1 MFSEKSQNVR
11 IREIF
16 RVLARRHRIV
26 AIPAVITV
34 VAALVGVMVAE
45 PSYESAATLALE
57 SSVPLTQTVARATG
71 FDGRLN
77 EQTQILRRRIESST
91 FLESVAVQ
99 VGLHEDPKILQR
111 AEQLAAKNPGHDK
124 NDILLRECVRALQR
138 MLDVYADGSYLFY
151 VRAVS
156 HLPDRAY
163 AVASNVAERYI
174 ESQREGRL
182 RQSEEAYTFAQEQ
195 VAIYERKMDEKRRE
209 LRRAEQEVSL
219 RPLQASTVS
228 EANVGRVSNL
238 LAAVRADV
246 EFRRGRLEMART
258 RVREADL
265 DAFSTLGLIKSA
277 KLDALQRTVVELQKH
292 LSLTLVEYA
301 DRDPVVTSLRN
312 QIAVQSQLLLS
323 EAEDQA
329 RRAFPT
335 LPDDSVRLLADLEYS
350 RLDVE
355 AAEAQVGALDAL
367 RGRYATDLASVSQE
381 ELRLNRLKEEVQGA
395 ERLYETWLEQAN
407 STQIAKAVESADV
420 ANPMVLIEP
429 ARLPLEPFAP
439 QKKKILALALAL
451 GVALGVAAAILAEYF
466 DLTLVNVEEVES
478 VLGVPIL
485 GAVPRMQAAVL
496 LESRARSR
504 ARVRWAIALGTLA
517 LVALAVAGY
526 WVLVGPPGIG

>member
-1 MFSEKSQNVR
+1 MFSEKNQTVR

-16 RVLARRHRIV
+16 RVLGRRRKLV

-34 VAALVGVMVAE
+34 VAALIGVIVAE

-57 SSVPLTQTVARATG
+57 SSVPLTQTVARASGADT
-71 FDGRLN
+71 RLT
-77 EQTQILRRRIESST
+77 EQTQVLRRRIESST

-99 VGLHEDPKILQR
+99 VGLQHDPKIVAR
-111 AEQLAAKNPGHDK
+111 AEQLAKKNPGHDK
-124 NDILLRECVRALQR
+124 NDILLRECVKALQR

-156 HLPDRAY
+156 HDPERAH

-195 VAIYERKMDEKRRE
+195 VAIYERKLDEKRRE
-209 LRRAEQEVSL
+209 LRAAEQQVSL
-219 RPLQASTVS
+219 RPLQASTVND
-228 EANVGRVSNL
+228 ANVGRVNNIL
-238 LAAVRADV
+238 GAAHADV
-246 EFRRGRLEMART
+246 EFRKGRSEMART
-258 RVREADL
+258 RVHEADL
-265 DAFSTLGLIKSA
+265 DAFSTLGLIHSPR
-277 KLDALQRTVVELQKH
+277 LDALQRTVVELQKH
-292 LSLTLVEYA
+292 LALTLVEYN
-301 DRDPVVTSLRN
+301 DRDAEVTSLKN

-323 EAEDQA
+323 EAEAQA
-329 RRAFPT
+329 RKAFPT
-335 LPDDSVRLLADLEYS
+335 LPEESVRLLADLEYS

-355 AAEAQVGALDAL
+355 AAGAQVEALDAL
-367 RGRYATDLASVSQE
+367 RGRYASDLASVSQE

-395 ERLYETWLEQAN
+395 GRLYDTWLEQAN

-439 QKKKILALALAL
+439 QKKKILVLALAL
-451 GVALGVAAAILAEYF
+451 GLVLGVAAAIIAEYF
-466 DLTLVNVEEVES
+466 DLTLVSTEEVEA

-485 GAVPRMQAAVL
+485 GAVPRMQSAVL
-496 LESRARSR
+496 LESQVRSR
-504 ARVRWAIALGTLA
+504 VRIRWAIALGA
-517 LVALAVAGY
+517 VAVAALAIAGY
-526 WVLVGPPGIG
+526 WVLVGPPGLG